1 MRSTLVG
8 PSGSGGPA
16 GPFRL
21 TPGANGAGDMRGD
34 VTRVTVIGEPGER
47 IGEPEQPP
55 RRRRTPAMPRRTL
68 IGTVALGVALA
79 ALFVLTLMPSNYV
92 IQRPGP
98 VYNTIGSAE
107 NADGEDVPLIA
118 IEGTETYETSG
129 SLDLTTV
136 QVVGNREYT
145 PRWIELAAAWLDG
158 SKAVVPLDTVFPEG
172 TTSEQ
177 REEQNAA
184 LMVDSQAEA
193 TAAALRALGYDID
206 ASIEVVDLV
215 DDSPAQGLLRP
226 GDVILAADG
235 EAVAD
240 VAELRERIQAADGE
254 PIEVTIRRDA
264 AEETVTIEPTR
275 AVIDGAESW
284 AIGVTLMTQYEDFP
298 FDVTIQL
305 DNVGGPSAGMMF
317 ALGIVDVLTPGE
329 ATGGEDIAGTGTIA
343 GDGDVGPIGGIR
355 QKLYGARDAGADWFL
370 APQENCDEVTG
381 HVPDGL
387 RVVSVDTLADALT
400 AVDAIAHGDVD
411 GLPTCTT
418 G

>member
-16 GPFRL
+16 GAFRL

-136 QVVGNREYT
+136 QVVGNREH
-145 PRWIELAAAWLDG
+145 PLSWIELATAWFER
-158 SKAVVPLDTVFPEG
+158 SKAIVPIDTVFPEG
-172 TTSEQ
+172 VTSEE
-177 REEQNAA
+177 REEQNAV
-184 LMVDSQAEA
+184 MMTDSQSEA
-193 TAAALRALGYDID
+193 SAAALIELGYEVPADIR
-206 ASIEVVDLV
+206 VVSLTDG
-215 DDSPAQGLLRP
+215 SPSEGAVRE
-226 GDVILAADG
+226 GDRILAADG
-235 EAVAD
+235 QDLAAVA
-240 VAELRERIQAADGE
+240 GGG
-254 PIEVTIRRDA
+254 DA
-264 AEETVTIEPTR
+264 ALGRGRLLPIRHRYTRCVRTIWIP
-275 AVIDGAESW
+275 
-284 AIGVTLMTQYEDFP
+284 LQ
-298 FDVTIQL
+298 
-305 DNVGGPSAGMMF
+305 
-317 ALGIVDVLTPGE
+317 
-329 ATGGEDIAGTGTIA
+329 
-343 GDGDVGPIGGIR
+343 
-355 QKLYGARDAGADWFL
+355 
-370 APQENCDEVTG
+370 
-381 HVPDGL
+381 
-387 RVVSVDTLADALT
+387 
-400 AVDAIAHGDVD
+400 
-411 GLPTCTT
+411 
-418 G
+418 